1 MVLKK
6 FMDNEIILVGAFAE
20 MCELA
25 NMCSK
30 KVIGIIDNNLKGN
43 FQDIP
48 IIGKDD
54 DASLL
59 FAKYSKTPLVISP
72 DKPQLRKKLV
82 EYYNNIGFSFT
93 ELVSPLATI
102 SRTAV
107 IGRGAVIQSFCNV
120 SADTKIGDFCKMN
133 TLANVMH
140 DNIIGNYTTIAPNAV
155 LLGYVK
161 IGECAYI
168 GANSTILP
176 TKEIGDKVIVGA
188 GSVVTHNIP
197 CGHIVKGVPA
207 R

>member
-25 NMCSK
+25 NLCSK
-30 KVIGIIDNNLKGN
+30 KIIGIIDNNLKGS
-43 FQDIP
+43 FQNIP
-48 IIGKDD
+48 IIGTDD

-82 EYYNNIGFSFT
+82 DYYCNIGFDFT
-93 ELVSPLATI
+93 ELISPLATI

-107 IGRGAVIQSFCNV
+107 IGRGTVIQSLCNV
-120 SADTKIGDFCKMN
+120 SADTKIGDFCKLN

-161 IGECAYI
+161 TGDCAYI

-176 TKEIGDKVIVGA
+176 MKEIGNNVIVGA
-188 GSVVTHNIP
+188 GAVVTHTIP
-197 CGHIVKGVPA
+197 CDLIVKGVPA

>member
-25 NMCSK
+25 NLCSK
-30 KVIGIIDNNLKGN
+30 KVIGIIDNNLKGS
-43 FQDIP
+43 FHKIP

-59 FAKYSKTPLVISP
+59 FAKYSKIPLVISP

-82 EYYNNIGFSFT
+82 DYYSNIGFDFT
-93 ELVSPLATI
+93 ELISPLATI

-107 IGRGAVIQSFCNV
+107 IGRGTVIQSLCNV
-120 SADTKIGDFCKMN
+120 SADT
-133 TLANVMH
+133 NVMH
-140 DNIIGNYTTIAPNAV
+140 DNVIGNYTTIAPNAV

-161 IGECAYI
+161 IGDCAYI

-176 TKEIGDKVIVGA
+176 MKEIGNNVVVGA

-197 CGHIVKGVPA
+197 CDLIVKGVPA